1 MFSVE
6 GHEVVSTDGVRSKTE
21 IAVDVKDVGHAQAT
35 RLKKDEKKV
44 VPSGI
49 NLAKKHVVQWLTG
62 SKHLSSATRVVLNIL
77 NQYYRCT
84 RLI

>member
-35 RLKKDEKKV
+35 PLKKDEKK
-44 VPSGI
+44 SGSVW
-49 NLAKKHVVQWLTG
+49 N
-62 SKHLSSATRVVLNIL
+62 
-77 NQYYRCT
+77 
-84 RLI
+84 